1 METKFNEG
9 RKKGEKDRESFA
21 FYVAAFEGAF
31 IAIGSSGGEE
41 GVWNK
46 PCPIGI
52 SLPFPVKMVAF
63 VLRS

>member
-31 IAIGSSGGEE
+31 IAIGSSGG
-41 GVWNK
+41 
-46 PCPIGI
+46 
-52 SLPFPVKMVAF
+52 
-63 VLRS
+63 